1 VPSSDR
7 FFDALFWE
15 SFPQQ
20 WWLAYAAVPERFG
33 SSRGRANRHRGFD
46 SVRGKGILREIT
58 VFLPVLGQNWLRN
71 YWGFGEKMISATG
84 RWLMLFG
91 VVVSLAACSGGSVS
105 IGIDGL
111 GAVDSEEIAQADS
124 GADVV
129 QRIDVEDVPS
139 VPDEVS
145 YPETLE
151 V

>member
-1 VPSSDR
+1 
-7 FFDALFWE
+7 
-15 SFPQQ
+15 
-20 WWLAYAAVPERFG
+20 
-33 SSRGRANRHRGFD
+33 
-46 SVRGKGILREIT
+46 
-58 VFLPVLGQNWLRN
+58 
-71 YWGFGEKMISATG
+71 MISATG

-129 QRIDVEDVPS
+129 QRIDVEDVQS